1 MRTEPPP
8 AKQSRGSRGR
18 EGVVA
23 FGPRGRIPRD
33 RRAQQAVSF
42 PPRGTRGDGAE
53 SSWVVFV
60 RSTPL
65 LFPAPSLSACL
76 ASSEQ
81 GQLELLDLYE
91 LTGHIK
97 AKEPESSKKQ
107 VRSAAKCLVCLFPER
122 QGRCCCCLCPPGCVY
137 ERGRRDLRTTSLKR
151 SMRFVQTGT
160 DAPRNHSLV

>member
-8 AKQSRGSRGR
+8 AKQSRGSRGK

-65 LFPAPSLSACL
+65 LFPAPSLSSKVFGLFVPREAG
-76 ASSEQ
+76 EV
-81 GQLELLDLYE
+81 LLL
-91 LTGHIK
+91 
-97 AKEPESSKKQ
+97 PVPS
-107 VRSAAKCLVCLFPER
+107 R
-122 QGRCCCCLCPPGCVY
+122 LCV
-137 ERGRRDLRTTSLKR
+137 
-151 SMRFVQTGT
+151 
-160 DAPRNHSLV
+160 